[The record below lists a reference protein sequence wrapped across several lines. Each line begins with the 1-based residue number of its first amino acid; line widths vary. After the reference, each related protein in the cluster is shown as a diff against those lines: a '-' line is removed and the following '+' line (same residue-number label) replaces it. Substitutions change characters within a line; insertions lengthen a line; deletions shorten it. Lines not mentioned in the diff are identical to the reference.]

1 MSLQDLS
8 IKNGINHI
16 FIWLTTGNEFD
27 LKMTHWPNL
36 TWDKMIIFS
45 KSESWHIKKNDTLG
59 KASALAVMRRTDEYS
74 NYCWTPLD
82 YLGDDGESGQDRIQ
96 NVFYSKYCL
105 PQLTKV
111 LFCFLVLWMEAN
123 FVFER
128 F

>member
-1 MSLQDLS
+1 MV
-8 IKNGINHI
+8 
-16 FIWLTTGNEFD
+16 
-27 LKMTHWPNL
+27 
-36 TWDKMIIFS
+36 IFS

-111 LFCFLVLWMEAN
+111 LFFSFMNGNEFCF
-123 FVFER
+123 
-128 F
+128 